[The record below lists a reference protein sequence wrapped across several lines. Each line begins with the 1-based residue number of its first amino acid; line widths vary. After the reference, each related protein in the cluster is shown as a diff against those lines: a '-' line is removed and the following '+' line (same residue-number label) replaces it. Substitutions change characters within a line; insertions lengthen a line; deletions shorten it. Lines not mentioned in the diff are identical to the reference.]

1 MVTGVSWQTER
12 RTKRTFSTATQLC
25 FGLPENRSSCSWLA
39 AAICEGREQ
48 SYRKVIAI
56 FRASATTLKLGLKTV
71 QAIKAGG
78 NGRLI
83 GSRQVSRG
91 RKQRKLIVFH
101 AAVSR
106 LCSPELRRVMNADKT
121 VQVRCVPSACARSS
135 KGRTQVLSPKFK
147 DRSVS

>member
-25 FGLPENRSSCSWLA
+25 SGLPENRLGYSWLA

-48 SYRKVIAI
+48 GYRKVIAI

-71 QAIKAGG
+71 QAIKAVG

-91 RKQRKLIVFH
+91 RKQRKLMFFT
-101 AAVSR
+101 R
-106 LCSPELRRVMNADKT
+106 LSAD
-121 VQVRCVPSACARSS
+121 CAHRNS
-135 KGRTQVLSPKFK
+135 GG
-147 DRSVS
+147 